1 MKLHEN
7 KYLRKMFIAQV
18 HLQLNVMFQFIKL
31 SVLLKLFCLEML
43 SSPPSRK
50 FVMKRNWD

>member
-31 SVLLKLFCLEML
+31 SVLLGNAIFSTEQEICHE
-43 SSPPSRK
+43 
-50 FVMKRNWD
+50 RNWD